1 MLEATS
7 TGFNPE
13 YIGILP
19 RWFGRIVSSVTWQD
33 NIVPNTF
40 SDTGDVKGWGFRYK
54 VRIFSWN
61 TGDPG
66 VVPDEQL
73 LMANVIL
80 PVTAGSGHGGYF
92 ETPSLAAGSVVTG
105 FFLDGEGGQEPY
117 IDGVLINTN
126 DNVPKKQG
134 TGPIAGYQQFNDT
147 YGPNAKVPD
156 FLKKANTSPNYDAS
170 YIANYLTE
178 ARKEDQEDKDVKTP
192 LASTRK
198 CKKNNSE
205 MKGIQLTI
213 KNMLKE
219 VEKAK
224 KKLTKAQ
231 GFIGEVRRITSQ
243 VQGFSSRAAQEV
255 ASYMKTIM
263 GGVRGYVLKKVKAGV
278 QDVAP
283 FLFPTQISKLQQ
295 QLSKSLNGLSCGFAK
310 IINGLQ
316 KTFEGLLD
324 SILNKF
330 INAPM
335 CAVENIVSSL
345 IDGVLGQ
352 ITGLIDSIIG
362 PLASFITGLTGKAMN
377 LIGSAFNAL
386 NMVMG
391 ILKFF
396 QCDEEPSCSEY
407 DDIKQSGQPTS
418 GGDADGQGQNPEDT
432 NANIVK
438 GSAEKQA
445 EREKFLTTIDQEE
458 LDLINE
464 ERAIGGDPP
473 LTLEQAN
480 QNQQQ
485 QIVEP
490 QPQTTEPKPIRLQVE
505 PFEEQQ
511 RQDPENQ
518 IRNNPNVS
526 NSNNLT
532 DDQIESQK
540 ARQLLEGQEV
550 DGVRFELE

>member
-418 GGDADGQGQNPEDT
+418 GGDTDGQGQNPEET

-438 GSAEKQA
+438 GAAGKKA
-445 EREKFLTTIDQEE
+445 DREKFLTTTTQEE

-490 QPQTTEPKPIRLQVE
+490 QPQTTEPKPVRLQVE

-511 RQDPENQ
+511 KQDPENQ